1 MTMALSDRFHM
12 TPFEVRRERCV
23 EVFRLVDRLNQYSKP
38 TEQKTTVVERRP
50 AVDWF

>member
-1 MTMALSDRFHM
+1 M

-23 EVFRLVDRLNQYSKP
+23 EVFRLIDRLNLYAKS

-50 AVDWF
+50 AEGWF